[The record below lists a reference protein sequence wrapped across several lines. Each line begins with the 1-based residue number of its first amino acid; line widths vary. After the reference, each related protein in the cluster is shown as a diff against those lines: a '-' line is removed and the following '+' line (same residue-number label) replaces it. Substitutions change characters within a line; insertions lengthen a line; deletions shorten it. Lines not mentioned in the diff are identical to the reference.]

1 MAAKTIPITEIEP
14 YHLYRG
20 EGNNFN
26 LAVWYGGR
34 FYGLRHKWGQVYV
47 DGELHYDADEHYGTF
62 SPHEDLGS
70 LKERLSPACFSHE
83 EWRNREVLHDILFC
97 AEMLMLHFG
106 DKLDQEAQGH
116 EEQH

>member
-1 MAAKTIPITEIEP
+1 MAATTIPMIDAAP

-20 EGNNFN
+20 AGRNFN

-34 FYGLRHKWGQVYV
+34 FYGLRRKWSQVYV
-47 DGELHYDADEHYGTF
+47 DGERHVDDPDGGTF

-70 LKERLSPACFSHE
+70 LKERLSPACFDAQ
-83 EWRNREVLHDILFC
+83 EWRTREVLHDILFC
-97 AEMLMLHFG
+97 AEMLMLNFG
-106 DKLDQEAQGH
+106 DRLDQEAQGH